1 MHLDTETSIQNY
13 QLLVK
18 ELLKT
23 NPEEKTIKQLMLS
36 LGLKYSS
43 KSIDRLA
50 EVLAFHPINKRGQSD
65 L

>member
-23 NPEEKTIKQLMLS
+23 HPEEKTIKQLMLS

-43 KSIDRLA
+43 KSIDRLT
-50 EVLAFHPINKRGQSD
+50 EVLAFNPLNKKGPQ
-65 L
+65 